1 MIQTEKSLRKL
12 LLQITKTVILLQNDE
27 NNNAIRYYISW
38 GVIMIKIH
46 LSAILGKYRMT
57 QAELARKS
65 GIRPATICDIY
76 NEMCDRINLEHLDR
90 ICEVLDCNIAD
101 LLEYKPNKIK
111 KTGKDLIVEANGNR
125 KMNKK

>member
-1 MIQTEKSLRKL
+1 M
-12 LLQITKTVILLQNDE
+12 VIILPIKQ
-27 NNNAIRYYISW
+27 NNNAVVYYITR

-90 ICEVLDCNIAD
+90 ICEVLDCDISE
-101 LLEYKPNKIK
+101 LLEYQPNKIK
-111 KTGKDLIVEANGNR
+111 KTGKNLIVEQNGHR